1 MRGNGGGI
9 RIADWYQPEL
19 LLSPMQ
25 MDLLFR
31 VSRQLSG
38 DDALIMDS
46 IINLLTV
53 DAEWTA

>member
-9 RIADWYQPEL
+9 RIADWYQPDL

-46 IINLLTV
+46 ILNLLTV
-53 DAEWTA
+53 DAEWNA